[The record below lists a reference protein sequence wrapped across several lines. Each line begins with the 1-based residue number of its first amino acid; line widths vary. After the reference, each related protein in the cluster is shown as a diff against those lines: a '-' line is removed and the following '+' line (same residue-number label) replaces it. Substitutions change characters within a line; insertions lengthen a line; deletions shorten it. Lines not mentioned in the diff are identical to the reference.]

1 MTERLLTCSALDA
14 MLSDYLEGT
23 LDAEARAAA
32 EQHVQSCT
40 RCGALVADL
49 HAIIHDARAL
59 PDLAPEHDLW
69 VGIEARIEA
78 PVVTLPTP
86 HTPAPRA
93 RRATLW
99 LGAAA
104 AALVAAT
111 ATITYLATTHL
122 RDRAGQPV
130 AAASAPERSATPPA
144 TTAPAPAP
152 LTLAARG
159 SDSGAPTGSPNA
171 PSTGV
176 PARQVKAVRV
186 EQVYDQEIARLSAII
201 RDQRSQLD
209 TATVAV
215 IERNLRIIDRA
226 IAQSRAALAKDPGS
240 RFLNDQLNS
249 ALDQKVELLR
259 TVALL
264 PTRT

>member
-1 MTERLLTCSALDA
+1 MTERLLTCSAFDA

-23 LDAEARAAA
+23 LDAAARAAA
-32 EQHVQSCT
+32 EQHVRSCT
-40 RCGALVADL
+40 RCGALLADL

-69 VGIEARIEA
+69 TGIEARIEA
-78 PVVTLPTP
+78 PVVTLPAP
-86 HTPAPRA
+86 RAPAPRV

-111 ATITYLATTHL
+111 AGITYVATTHFH
-122 RDRAGQPV
+122 DRAGPAV
-130 AAASAPERSATPPA
+130 AAAPERSATPPA
-144 TTAPAPAP
+144 ATPLSPAPR
-152 LTLAARG
+152 TVAARG
-159 SDSGAPTGSPNA
+159 SDPGARTGSPNA
-171 PSTGV
+171 LSTG
-176 PARQVKAVRV
+176 PTARQVKAVRV
-186 EQVYDQEIARLSAII
+186 EQVYDQEIARLNAIV